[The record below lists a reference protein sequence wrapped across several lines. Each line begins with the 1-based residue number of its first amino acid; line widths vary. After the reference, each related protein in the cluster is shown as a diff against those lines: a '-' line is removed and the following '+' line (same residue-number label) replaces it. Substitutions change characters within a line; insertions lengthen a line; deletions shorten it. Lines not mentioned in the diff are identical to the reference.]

1 MNYCN
6 QYAELEQ
13 FKGLR
18 VAVLTT
24 ESAQGEVGGA
34 ERLYQG
40 LLAGLIE
47 IGCEAETVPVIA
59 DESSFEQIGKN
70 YQHCRELDLSRFD
83 AVVSTKTPTYAV
95 NHPNHVMYLVHTVR
109 VFDDMFYETFPG
121 HDPIRLAE
129 RAMLHQWDF
138 EAISKVKA
146 RFTIGHEVSNRLY
159 RWCGI
164 HSDVIHPPLGVN
176 GFKQGKTGDYFFL
189 PGRLHPWK
197 RVDLA
202 INAIKASSLPL
213 RLVIAGTGETERELK
228 DLAAGDSR
236 IEFVGRLSDEELLGY
251 YANALAIAFV
261 PKKED
266 YGYVTLEGFSSAKP
280 IITCTDSGEPTY
292 FVKHLKTGFIC
303 EPTPEALCGGFEWLF
318 NNTSSATAM
327 GQQGYEMIQGMCWS
341 TVGKQLISAAMAPQ
355 VMIKQMHL
363 NVSVAD
369 MQPIDPPIGGGRLR
383 LLGLYHNLG
392 QDVKA
397 TYVGSYDWPGEKY
410 RRHQLSPSLEE
421 INIPLSQ
428 EHHLAANEWA
438 VRANGKTVIDVIFS
452 QQGHLSPDYLAGV
465 LENIK
470 QAEVVVFSHPW
481 VYPLIDPSL
490 LQGKVVVYDS
500 HNIEG
505 YLRAQLFDESNA
517 AELAAIR
524 QVIADEYLLGQRA
537 DLILACSQEDLL
549 RFSRVYEFSVE
560 KMRVVPNGVMAF
572 THPVPGD
579 EERAAAKMALNYS
592 AEDKLVIFIGSAYEP
607 NAEAA
612 KFIVNM
618 LAPAV
623 PEVTF
628 IIAGGVGSI
637 VEKVN
642 HKNVRVT
649 GMLNEED
656 KALWLSAADMAVNP
670 MFSGSGTNIKMFDFM
685 SMAMPTVTTKIGARG
700 IDTGGLNAMLVV
712 DPTKEAFATAI
723 RALFDQEYRGKV
735 GAAARACVESG
746 YAWERISD
754 VVGRMFS
761 SRAQWS
767 NQPQPC
773 FSVVIPSY
781 ERPDQLLILVDCLQK
796 QVERDFEVIIID
808 QSEQPWFARDSDF
821 GFPLCYY
828 HSPVK
833 GAVRARNTGALLAQ
847 GKVIAFTDD
856 DCRPNPNW
864 LANARKYFDIKGVVG
879 IEGMITSDN
888 NCDENWRLVTNVGFE
903 GIGFMTANLMV
914 RSTVFNYLGG
924 FDLQF
929 DHPHFREDTDFG
941 WRMQQLGMVPY
952 AKDVDVFHPAQLRS
966 KERESSAIRAR
977 FFQKDVLLY
986 RKHPEKYH
994 ELFLREKHYERTCG
1008 FKENLLLGFE
1018 KENEAVPQWMAE
1030 LLDA

>member
-1 MNYCN
+1 
-6 QYAELEQ
+6 
-13 FKGLR
+13 
-18 VAVLTT
+18 
-24 ESAQGEVGGA
+24 
-34 ERLYQG
+34 
-40 LLAGLIE
+40 
-47 IGCEAETVPVIA
+47 
-59 DESSFEQIGKN
+59 
-70 YQHCRELDLSRFD
+70 
-83 AVVSTKTPTYAV
+83 
-95 NHPNHVMYLVHTVR
+95 
-109 VFDDMFYETFPG
+109 
-121 HDPIRLAE
+121 
-129 RAMLHQWDF
+129 
-138 EAISKVKA
+138 
-146 RFTIGHEVSNRLY
+146 
-159 RWCGI
+159 
-164 HSDVIHPPLGVN
+164 
-176 GFKQGKTGDYFFL
+176 
-189 PGRLHPWK
+189 
-197 RVDLA
+197 
-202 INAIKASSLPL
+202 
-213 RLVIAGTGETERELK
+213 
-228 DLAAGDSR
+228 
-236 IEFVGRLSDEELLGY
+236 
-251 YANALAIAFV
+251 
-261 PKKED
+261 
-266 YGYVTLEGFSSAKP
+266 
-280 IITCTDSGEPTY
+280 
-292 FVKHLKTGFIC
+292 
-303 EPTPEALCGGFEWLF
+303 
-318 NNTSSATAM
+318 
-327 GQQGYEMIQGMCWS
+327 
-341 TVGKQLISAAMAPQ
+341 
-355 VMIKQMHL
+355 
-363 NVSVAD
+363 
-369 MQPIDPPIGGGRLR
+369 
-383 LLGLYHNLG
+383 
-392 QDVKA
+392 
-397 TYVGSYDWPGEKY
+397 
-410 RRHQLSPSLEE
+410 
-421 INIPLSQ
+421 
-428 EHHLAANEWA
+428 
-438 VRANGKTVIDVIFS
+438 
-452 QQGHLSPDYLAGV
+452 
-465 LENIK
+465 
-470 QAEVVVFSHPW
+470 
-481 VYPLIDPSL
+481 
-490 LQGKVVVYDS
+490 
-500 HNIEG
+500 
-505 YLRAQLFDESNA
+505 
-517 AELAAIR
+517 
-524 QVIADEYLLGQRA
+524 
-537 DLILACSQEDLL
+537 
-549 RFSRVYEFSVE
+549 
-560 KMRVVPNGVMAF
+560 MRVVPNGVMAF

-888 NCDENWRLVTNVGFE
+888 HCDENWRLVTNVGFE

-924 FDLQF
+924 SIYSLII
-929 DHPHFREDTDFG
+929 
-941 WRMQQLGMVPY
+941 LISV
-952 AKDVDVFHPAQLRS
+952 
-966 KERESSAIRAR
+966 
-977 FFQKDVLLY
+977 
-986 RKHPEKYH
+986 
-994 ELFLREKHYERTCG
+994 RTRILVGACS
-1008 FKENLLLGFE
+1008 N
-1018 KENEAVPQWMAE
+1018 
-1030 LLDA
+1030 